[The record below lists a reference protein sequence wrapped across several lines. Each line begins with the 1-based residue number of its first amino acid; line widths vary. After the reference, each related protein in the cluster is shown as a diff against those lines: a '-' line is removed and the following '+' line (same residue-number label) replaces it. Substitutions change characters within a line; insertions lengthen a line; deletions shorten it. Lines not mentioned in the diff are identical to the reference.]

1 MAGLADLLQNP
12 NFLQLLGQAGSTLG
26 RGGSVGEAL
35 DPSQIIQ
42 NVQGQ
47 NSTDQLLR
55 QLLGGGNPQ
64 NAASTQMPVNLQQT
78 LGGGQV
84 PQQNAQPYQQQQTSN
99 PGLQNIMDTFK
110 GVTPVGQDGIDGLTT
125 SVSPTGTTT
134 TIKNS
139 PNVQKFGTNQPA
151 EMQTNSTQTG
161 GHSVPFLKALL
172 G

>member
-1 MAGLADLLQNP
+1 MAGLAELLQNP

-26 RGGSVGEAL
+26 KGGSVGEAL
-35 DPSQIIQ
+35 DPSQTIS

-55 QLLGGGNPQ
+55 QLLGGGNSQ

-78 LGGGQV
+78 LGGAV
-84 PQQNAQPYQQQQTSN
+84 PQQNAQPYQQQGMGQN

-139 PNVQKFGTNQPA
+139 PNQQKFGTNQPA
-151 EMQTNSTQTG
+151 EVQTKSPQTG
-161 GHSVPFLKALL
+161 GQTIPFLKALL

>member
-1 MAGLADLLQNP
+1 MAGFTELLQNP

-47 NSTDQLLR
+47 NSTEQLLR

-64 NAASTQMPVNLQQT
+64 NATSTQMPVNLQQT
-78 LGGGQV
+78 LDGAV
-84 PQQNAQPYQQQQTSN
+84 PLQNAQPYQQPGMGQN
-99 PGLQNIMDTFK
+99 PELQNIMDTFK

-139 PNVQKFGTNQPA
+139 PNQQKFGTNQAP